1 MRHEANLD
9 IIITI
14 LVLLYYSSQGK
25 EPQVSLGSRCCLNFF
40 SGLPRGTE
48 IPDLMGWVITLNA
61 TYIQILEAPPGTGLW
76 EDKG

>member
-1 MRHEANLD
+1 MRQEANLD

-14 LVLLYYSSQGK
+14 FVLLYYSSQGK
-25 EPQVSLGSRCCLNFF
+25 EPQISLGSRCCLNSF
-40 SGLPRGTE
+40 SGLPHGTE